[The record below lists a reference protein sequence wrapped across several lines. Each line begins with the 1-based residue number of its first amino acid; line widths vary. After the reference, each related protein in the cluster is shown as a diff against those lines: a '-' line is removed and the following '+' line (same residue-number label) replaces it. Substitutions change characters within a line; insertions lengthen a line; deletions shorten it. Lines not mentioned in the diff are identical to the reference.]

1 MKKCYSLLSTYRY
14 ILKMKALFG
23 GYFTL
28 VLILLN
34 ILYFLY
40 IRKEINAITD
50 FQKTGTVILSICI
63 FARLN
68 LKVKL
73 FVYH

>member
-1 MKKCYSLLSTYRY
+1 MKKCYSLLSTYRSV
-14 ILKMKALFG
+14 LKMKALPA

-50 FQKTGTVILSICI
+50 FQKRGT
-63 FARLN
+63 
-68 LKVKL
+68 L
-73 FVYH
+73 FYQFTFFRD